1 VETRRLRLTARLGL
15 LGLAT
20 VLTGGIL
27 LGTSMIAG
35 AATPAVTMKVTTSA
49 SGVCGGATCSK
60 LAGGD
65 VISVSGSGF
74 AANQLAT
81 ILECSSDPS
90 QPVVLY
96 LGVYAPI
103 SCSKIVIVAT
113 STTGTFGPSNFTVVA
128 GVTGP
133 PATPYAP
140 TCTESSTASPTTTS
154 TIPNCTTSGN
164 ETTDAAAYPCPPTA
178 AQQAAGDTCVIAI
191 GDISGQ
197 RAAGTIL
204 FGSETLPS
212 ASTTTTTTTAAPTTT
227 TTAAPTTTTTAA
239 PTTTTTAA
247 PISLTGAY
255 ELFCPGTPIGNVV
268 INDAVTT
275 ATLSPPAP
283 SAGQAFSVTGY
294 QTVVNLPQ
302 TLAVATVAIQPN
314 LEGAVTAQ
322 IDASGATPATTP
334 QGPFNFNIPI
344 PSPVPAAGMPLSLP
358 ATPAAVSGFTATNGA
373 ITIEEDSATSMSL
386 TLGGSALSLSCST
399 YANDSVTPSGV
410 TAATPSGD
418 PIAPVIAVAGGG
430 STTTTVPPAGPTT
443 TAPADLGGG
452 GNPPPAAKVVTA
464 PSSSLAFT
472 GPGRGVGILG
482 VVGAALII
490 LGFALLVLVDVP
502 RRVMSR
508 LVYRGPASW
517 RHAWAGQ
524 MPENS
529 TAPDP
534 AVWSWS
540 PSEGVPDTTIM
551 TSAPLDLSVLS
562 GSVTEEHGIG
572 DRFSRVPA
580 ASRDLVQTT
589 ARYALRTVQ
598 WFLGH

>member
-1 VETRRLRLTARLGL
+1 METRRLRLTARLGL

-212 ASTTTTTTTAAPTTT
+212 ASTT
-227 TTAAPTTTTTAA
+227 TTTTTAA